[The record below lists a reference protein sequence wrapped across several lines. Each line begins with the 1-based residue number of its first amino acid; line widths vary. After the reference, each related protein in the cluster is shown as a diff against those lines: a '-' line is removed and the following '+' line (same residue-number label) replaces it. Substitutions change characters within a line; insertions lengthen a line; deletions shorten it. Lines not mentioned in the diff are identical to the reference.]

1 MNKYRIT
8 ILLTASILIIL
19 LLACTPASTPTSAPG
34 AVITVTCEQFSQ
46 KAHIVRDVNAAA
58 GSTITVTLC
67 SNPTTGFQWGEQAQI
82 SNTQV
87 LKQTSSKMLAPANT
101 GMVGAPGN
109 QEWTFEALQAGASTV
124 SFSYSRP
131 WEGGEKDVQTFKL
144 NITVK

>member
-8 ILLTASILIIL
+8 TFITAAILMIS
-19 LLACTPASTPTSAPG
+19 LLACTPAATPAAT
-34 AVITVTCEQFSQ
+34 VTVTCDQFSQ
-46 KAHIVRDVNAAA
+46 QANIVQDVTAAA

-82 SNTQV
+82 GNTQV
-87 LKQTSSKMLAPANT
+87 LKQTSHKMVGPANT

-109 QEWTFEALQAGASTV
+109 EVWTFQALEAGNSTV

-144 NITVK
+144 NVTVQ